1 MDQHA
6 DASDE
11 QQPDAGKRI
20 EQESNIGAKFRG
32 LARLRRI
39 GQVAGVGAQPSVNGL
54 LKRWWKCS
62 GVDDQAEY
70 CHTAPQAM
78 RNASTIVPTQTALTE
93 AFCSLRRRKHDGR
106 AEGGQHGISQMWFRN
121 SIQPLSIQHSAN
133 ETERLALGN

>member
-1 MDQHA
+1 MPTPVTK
-6 DASDE
+6 

-54 LKRWWKCS
+54 LKRLVKCS

-78 RNASTIVPTQTALTE
+78 RNTNTIVPTQTALTE
-93 AFCSLRRRKHDGR
+93 AFCSLRPKKNMTAAPR
-106 AEGGQHGISQMWFRN
+106 AGSSGISQMWFRN
-121 SIQPLSIQHSAN
+121 SIQHSAFSTQPTN
-133 ETERLALGN
+133 